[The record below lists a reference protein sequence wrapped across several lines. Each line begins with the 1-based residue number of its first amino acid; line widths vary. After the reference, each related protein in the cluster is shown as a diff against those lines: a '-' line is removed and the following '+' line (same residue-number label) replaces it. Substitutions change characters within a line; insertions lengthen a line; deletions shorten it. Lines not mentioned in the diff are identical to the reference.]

1 MINKNI
7 NTKNHIMRYLAI
19 SILLLGSM
27 YGFGQSTK
35 GLQPLE
41 SKEINSNNTYAVVVG
56 ISDYQDPEIS
66 DLQFADDDAL
76 AFAEYLQSPIG
87 GALDEDHLKVLI
99 NEKATMAQFAVA
111 LDWLYEVAQKDDQV
125 IIYFSG
131 HGDVERKSLTQP
143 GFLLCWDAPSKV
155 YLAGGALALPMF
167 QDVISTLS
175 IQNDAQVLVITD
187 ACRSGKLSGSNI
199 SGSKI
204 TGNNLA
210 KQYANEIKIL
220 SCQPEEYSIEGEQW
234 GGGRG
239 AFSYHLMDGIQ
250 GLADHNNDQIVTLK
264 EIGRYLEDYVTEEVA
279 PQQQNPMVIGD
290 KTNKISDVD
299 PVVVAAIRQGKK
311 SQMVAFA
318 STDQRG
324 IEDQVLAEADSNLV
338 VMYHAL
344 KDRIK
349 EKKFLLPESDCA
361 EYYFSI
367 LSQEKQFKKL
377 HSSMRRNYAAALQ
390 DDAQQLLN
398 RLIKSDAEEHSKSR
412 LDIYKDYKHYPDNLR
427 RAASLL
433 GEQHYMYPI
442 LMARSYW
449 FEGYVND
456 LSTCGCLN
464 VPNARKVLPYYRKAI
479 EYQEEMP
486 HAWVQLAAIY
496 GEQLEMVDS
505 AAYYSNL
512 AIEAIPSWV
521 LVYDWMAN
529 LYLNISGRAA
539 DDGTYL
545 QKAKD
550 WLDRGL
556 AIDSNSI
563 ILLNDLGYWY
573 SLNGEYENE
582 QNIYD
587 RILAIDSLSLTL
599 EYKGGGLLE
608 WGKYDEAEALFIKL
622 LKKDESYAINL
633 GPAFVYSN
641 VGHKKRGRKWLQ
653 TLIDLDFKQEDLYGE
668 LGKKMMS
675 WYPIKAWDLL
685 DKQIEKG
692 TNDSLILSYYK
703 LKDVTTLF
711 EEGKE
716 ADALA
721 QYNSIIKENIEHTE
735 FLKYAALHIKGY
747 DPSLSLQTLQHVVDV
762 GMDNY
767 KVSYEMSYLY
777 GHQRIHNAQKE
788 REWIDKT
795 ITKKSVHID
804 ANCAKG
810 ILYIRDNKLDEAKS
824 QFEYVSNLRA
834 FGPEKEAFGYILKL
848 DQGANDSALRH
859 LSNGIKIDKELFLE
873 KVSFYLAN
881 LPDETK
887 ANSYFDLITT
897 HYPNLPDIHLFRSIY
912 WTYYKSNTEEGFKE
926 IEKAIKKGI
935 SYEQLLAPE
944 LISLRRN
951 KNLWNMKTQSI
962 R

>member
-1 MINKNI
+1 
-7 NTKNHIMRYLAI
+7 MRYIALLT
-19 SILLLGSM
+19 LLLWQIFV
-27 YGFGQSTK
+27 FGQTQK
-35 GLQPLE
+35 GLKPIQKEE
-41 SKEINSNNTYAVVVG
+41 SKTNNTYAVVVG

-76 AFAEYLQSPIG
+76 AFATYLQSSAG
-87 GALDEDHLKVLI
+87 GKLDEDHLKILI
-99 NEKATMAQFAVA
+99 NQEATMAQFAVA

-175 IQNDAQVLVITD
+175 VQNEAQVLVITD

-199 SGSKI
+199 SGAKI

-250 GLADHNNDQIVTLK
+250 GMADANNDQSVSLK

-279 PQQQNPMVIGD
+279 PQKQNPMIIGD
-290 KTNKISDVD
+290 KTNTIARVD
-299 PVVVAAIRQGKK
+299 PNVLEAIQQGKK
-311 SQMVAFA
+311 SEMIAFA
-318 STDQRG
+318 STEQRG
-324 IEDQVLAEADSNLV
+324 IEDEVLAEADSNLV

-344 KDRIK
+344 KERIS
-349 EKKFLLPESDCA
+349 EKKFLSPEADCA

-367 LSQEKQFKKL
+367 LSKEEQFKKL

-398 RLIKSDAEEHSKSR
+398 RLIKSDAGEHSKSR
-412 LDIYKDYKHYPDNLR
+412 LDIYKDYKHYPNNLR
-427 RAASLL
+427 RAATLL
-433 GEQHYMYPI
+433 GQEHYMYSV

-449 FEGYVND
+449 FEGYIND

-464 VPNARKVLPYYRKAI
+464 VPNARKILPHYQKAL

-496 GEQLEMVDS
+496 GEQLEMIDS

-529 LYLNISGRAA
+529 LYLNNTGRTT
-539 DDGTYL
+539 DDGSYL
-545 QKAKD
+545 EKAKD

-582 QNIYD
+582 QIIYD

-622 LKKDESYAINL
+622 LKRDESYAINL

-641 VGHKKRGRKWLQ
+641 IGYKNRGRAWLQ
-653 TLIDLDFKQEDLYGE
+653 TLIDLDFQQADLYGE

-685 DKQIEKG
+685 DKQMKIG
-692 TNDSLILSYYK
+692 TEDSLIMSYYQLKEVATK
-703 LKDVTTLF
+703 L
-711 EEGKE
+711 EEGNEDE
-716 ADALA
+716 AFQ
-721 QYNSIIKENIEHTE
+721 QYRNIINEHKTHTE
-735 FLKYAALHIKGY
+735 FLKFAALYIKGY
-747 DPSLSLQTLQHVVDV
+747 HPRLSLETLQPVVAM

-767 KVSYEMSYLY
+767 KVAYELSSLY
-777 GHQRIHNAQKE
+777 ALPDTKDSKKE
-788 REWIDKT
+788 WEWIEKT
-795 ITKKSVHID
+795 ISKKSVDIN

-810 ILYIRDNKLDEAKS
+810 LYYIREQKLNEAEAQVEHISK
-824 QFEYVSNLRA
+824 LKA
-834 FGPEKEAFGYILKL
+834 FGPEKEALSYILKL
-848 DQGANDSALRH
+848 EQNDDTGAMSH
-859 LSNGIKIDKELFLE
+859 LKKGMKIDTPLFLE
-873 KVSFYLAN
+873 KVIFYLATLADEEQSQRYLDLLESNFATEATVN
-881 LPDETK
+881 LYK
-887 ANSYFDLITT
+887 SV
-897 HYPNLPDIHLFRSIY
+897 Y
-912 WTYYKSNTEEGFKE
+912 WTYYKSDYANGMKE
-926 IEKAIKKGI
+926 IEKAVKKGI
-935 SYEQLLAPE
+935 EYQDLLLPE
-944 LISLRRN
+944 LLNLR
-951 KNLWNMKTQSI
+951 KDKTKWNSI
-962 R
+962 TEAIR